1 MGLRVFLDEITDLNA
16 AQSDNIQKFHNL
28 LAISQMNTRKKF
40 RSFQLLPRETDRQ
53 QNWHFCLKILLDMG
67 SLSVIQTLL
76 AYSDSMQEDLFTGRS
91 KNMQEVINFTI
102 RNTLHH

>member
-53 QNWHFCLKILLDMG
+53 QNWHFCWSLDKNLTG
-67 SLSVIQTLL
+67 YGLPLCNSNFISIQRQH
-76 AYSDSMQEDLFTGRS
+76 ARGPVHR
-91 KNMQEVINFTI
+91 EV
-102 RNTLHH
+102 